1 MKSVSKIMYGIG
13 IVVNVIALITMITLF
28 ALLNA
33 SKGLSDAEI
42 TQAIANAGQS
52 ISVAE
57 YRTAVN
63 LLVNVFLVLL
73 ILETI
78 SFVFAIIGIV
88 LAGKGTL
95 SSVLVHILMIVF
107 GIIGIN
113 VFYIIGA
120 IFGLVKKEGKSTSS
134 N

>member
-13 IVVNVIALITMITLF
+13 VAINVIALITMIVLF

-42 TQAIANAGQS
+42 NRALIEAGQN

-63 LLVNVFLVLL
+63 VIVNVFLVLL
-73 ILETI
+73 ILEAI
-78 SFVFAIIGIV
+78 SLVFAIVGIV

-107 GIIGIN
+107 GIVGVN

-120 IFGLVKKEGKSTSS
+120 IFGLVNNNSKSTSS

>member
-13 IVVNVIALITMITLF
+13 IAINVIALITMIALF
-28 ALLNA
+28 ALFNA

-42 TQAIANAGQS
+42 TKAIAEAGQS
-52 ISVAE
+52 MTVE
-57 YRTAVN
+57 QYRTVVDV
-63 LLVNVFLVLL
+63 LVNVFLVLL
-73 ILETI
+73 ILEAI
-78 SFVFAIIGIV
+78 SFVFAIIGII

-113 VFYIIGA
+113 IFYIIGA

>member
-13 IVVNVIALITMITLF
+13 IAINVIALITMIVLF
-28 ALLNA
+28 ALFNA

-42 TQAIANAGQS
+42 NQALIEAGQS

-63 LLVNVFLVLL
+63 VLVNVFLVLL
-73 ILETI
+73 ILEAI
-78 SFVFAIIGIV
+78 SFVFAIIGII

-107 GIIGIN
+107 GVVGIN
-113 VFYIIGA
+113 IFYIIGA

>member
-13 IVVNVIALITMITLF
+13 IAINVIALITMIALF
-28 ALLNA
+28 ALFNA

-42 TQAIANAGQS
+42 TKAIAEAGQS
-52 ISVAE
+52 MAVE
-57 YRTAVN
+57 QYRTVVDV
-63 LLVNVFLVLL
+63 LVNVFLVLL
-73 ILETI
+73 ILEAI
-78 SFVFAIIGIV
+78 SFVFAIIGII

-107 GIIGIN
+107 GVVGIN
-113 VFYIIGA
+113 IFYIIGA
-120 IFGLVKKEGKSTSS
+120 IFGLVKKEGKRTSL